1 MQLYALS
8 HNLAEVREFHTA
20 IDLSRLDSRVNDAS
34 LRITSTRKRIHTLTR
49 PPPITGTSF
58 PYYLENPSRRG
69 APFAALEPH
78 RRWRSSGYRLLKVG
92 PGRGPADDRVLGV
105 LFSVKARGQGR
116 YDWREGSERGRV
128 LGYETFVQGL
138 CQMQIVE
145 GLERGS
151 RDLLVAA
158 WCLRVYSEVL
168 DGVPRPGGKCWLWSL
183 LGNGADCV
191 YADFVCPSWESYLA
205 STIKAIPA
213 CHATFTLHELPC
225 RFVRRVT
232 KTADGVCMV
241 TPERWS
247 FSKRGV
253 FLTGFLYDTPIGDS
267 YSSSYNRTLT
277 VHTAQGNIRSCHFHW
292 FQQ

>member
-1 MQLYALS
+1 MSLPSYSSSDAPAQDSEPPPYTGSSGSAAAASATTTQQKGLLPPETLILTGDAIHSGTSASALQLYALS

-69 APFAALEPH
+69 SPFAALEPH

-168 DGVPRPGGKCWLWSL
+168 DGVPRPGGKCWLWPL
-183 LGNGADCV
+183 LRNM
-191 YADFVCPSWESYLA
+191 W
-205 STIKAIPA
+205 
-213 CHATFTLHELPC
+213 C
-225 RFVRRVT
+225 RLCF
-232 KTADGVCMV
+232 C
-241 TPERWS
+241 
-247 FSKRGV
+247 
-253 FLTGFLYDTPIGDS
+253 
-267 YSSSYNRTLT
+267 
-277 VHTAQGNIRSCHFHW
+277 
-292 FQQ
+292 